1 MRGYVDKLEAG
12 EEIDRPLERIL
23 QERTRITGEY
33 RELLPDD
40 EERAAFDELVHL
52 ARTVYPYV
60 ENHNF
65 YVEHWHHSLF
75 WNKVRELGDV
85 FVAHG
90 FFADREDVFLLHRN
104 EIYSAL
110 YDLMIGWAVGT
121 EARGPSYW
129 PPIVAERKAQ
139 LKALRR
145 FSPPPALGVPPE
157 RVTEPLTVMLWGITT
172 ETVQEWLG
180 ASSAADGAA
189 LQGVAAS
196 PGKAVGRARV
206 VVEPEDLH
214 LVQQGDILVC
224 RVTAPSWAPVF
235 ARLGAAVSDVGGI
248 MAHTAIVSREYG
260 LPAVVGTGYATQ
272 QIKNGQRIEVDGDT
286 GVVRILDEEVAA

>member
-1 MRGYVDKLEAG
+1 
-12 EEIDRPLERIL
+12 
-23 QERTRITGEY
+23 
-33 RELLPDD
+33 
-40 EERAAFDELVHL
+40 
-52 ARTVYPYV
+52 
-60 ENHNF
+60 
-65 YVEHWHHSLF
+65 
-75 WNKVRELGDV
+75 
-85 FVAHG
+85 
-90 FFADREDVFLLHRN
+90 
-104 EIYSAL
+104 
-110 YDLMIGWAVGT
+110 MIGWAVGT

-139 LKALRR
+139 LGALRR

-157 RVTEPLTVMLWGITT
+157 RITEPLTVMLWGITT

-180 ASSAADGAA
+180 ASEAAEGAQ

-206 VVEPEDLH
+206 VLEPEDLH
-214 LVQQGDILVC
+214 LIEDGDILVC

-235 ARLGAAVSDVGGI
+235 SRLGAAVSDVGGI

-272 QIKNGQRIEVDGDT
+272 QIKDGQRIEVDGNT
-286 GVVRILDEEVAA
+286 GVVRILDEEVPA